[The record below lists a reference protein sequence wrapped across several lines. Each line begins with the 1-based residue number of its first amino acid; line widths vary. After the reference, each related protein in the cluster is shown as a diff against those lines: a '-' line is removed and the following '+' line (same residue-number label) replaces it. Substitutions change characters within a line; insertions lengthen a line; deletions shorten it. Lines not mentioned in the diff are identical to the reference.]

1 MRSVLLS
8 RKKPME
14 DYRMSWDLP
23 AILNGRGME
32 INSMRSHGWSRRE
45 NARKLPERSDK

>member
-14 DYRMSWDLP
+14 DYRISWDLP

-32 INSMRSHGWSRRE
+32 INSMRSPGWSRRE
-45 NARKLPERSDK
+45 NARKLSERSDK